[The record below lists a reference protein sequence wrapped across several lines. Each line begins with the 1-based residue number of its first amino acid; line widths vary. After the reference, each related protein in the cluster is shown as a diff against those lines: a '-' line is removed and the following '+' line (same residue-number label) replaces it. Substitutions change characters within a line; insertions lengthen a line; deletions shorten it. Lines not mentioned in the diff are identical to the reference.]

1 MVTLSFF
8 ILCVS
13 ALESS
18 TNLKLELKS
27 WIFACCNISLK
38 LKMFLSY
45 RKTALALL
53 ILALMLASVPLI
65 KDSTSSSELWAF
77 LVQHWFH
84 SLSSSWSWSLI
95 DVEAYLWR
103 DVCRHCRSFLASV
116 ASCETVV
123 PASSIVS
130 SGLHFLF
137 AEGMFQ
143 ECWYLTALV
152 HFTVCSIPLCLS
164 SLHKILILAIIHYTL
179 QAVSEAVHCLAK
191 KSIQ

>member
-1 MVTLSFF
+1 MCLIHLFNSISFSAGNCCVFFHKFTLLLVVTLSFF
-8 ILCVS
+8 ILYVS

-84 SLSSSWSWSLI
+84 SLSSSWSSPYWCWGLLVKRCLQALQVFSCI
-95 DVEAYLWR
+95 CCQLW
-103 DVCRHCRSFLASV
+103 DSSASFIHSVLWTSFLI
-116 ASCETVV
+116 CWGNV
-123 PASSIVS
+123 PRVLISNST
-130 SGLHFLF
+130 GTFH
-137 AEGMFQ
+137 
-143 ECWYLTALV
+143 
-152 HFTVCSIPLCLS
+152 
-164 SLHKILILAIIHYTL
+164 SL
-179 QAVSEAVHCLAK
+179 
-191 KSIQ
+191 